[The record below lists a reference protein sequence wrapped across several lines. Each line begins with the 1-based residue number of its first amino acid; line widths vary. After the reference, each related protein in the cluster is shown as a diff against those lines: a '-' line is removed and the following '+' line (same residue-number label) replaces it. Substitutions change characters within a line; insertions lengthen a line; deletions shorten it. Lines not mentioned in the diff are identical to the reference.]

1 MIRLLCFGHLILIV
15 KNFATLPIHTT
26 CIYVVRSD
34 LVTMSTLPCLS
45 VYFVVGRAREQRG
58 ALIDWLRIYISRC
71 PAAKFLIGGTT
82 DRAAARF

>member
-45 VYFVVGRAREQRG
+45 VYLLLVESERAKG
-58 ALIDWLRIYISRC
+58 GIDRLAQDLHFKVSC
-71 PAAKFLIGGTT
+71 S
-82 DRAAARF
+82 